1 MQKSAHFPP
10 FLRSLRYRSRYKL
23 ETERFSIR
31 PIYFNA
37 YFDARYIFHSTT
49 KISPCPRSIEIFHER
64 VGQIRTREFLESSL
78 LFYRDQNLREREREV
93 ETSKS
98 RARSK
103 ASSAPHQS
111 LNRKRSRAVCRPIWR
126 TSIFLLGY
134 LPPHSTNHDSIFDL
148 AKISSRSKDRAPLFK
163 GGKTEQTGWTVA
175 DSRKIFAEWNA
186 ELRYPRIKGD

>member
-1 MQKSAHFPP
+1 MTYIFRRVFRCSIHFPLHDKN
-10 FLRSLRYRSRYKL
+10 FSLSKVYRNISRK
-23 ETERFSIR
+23 S
-31 PIYFNA
+31 
-37 YFDARYIFHSTT
+37 
-49 KISPCPRSIEIFHER
+49 
-64 VGQIRTREFLESSL
+64 RT
-78 LFYRDQNLREREREV
+78 NPRERIPRIILVVLSRSEFTRKREM

>member
-10 FLRSLRYRSRYKL
+10 FLRYPRYKV

-37 YFDARYIFHSTT
+37 SRYIFHDKNFSLS
-49 KISPCPRSIEIFHER
+49 KIYRNISRR

-78 LFYRDQNLREREREV
+78 LFYHDQNLRQREKEREV

-98 RARSK
+98 CARSK

-175 DSRKIFAEWNA
+175 GSRKIFVEWNA
-186 ELRYPRIKGD
+186 ELRYPWIKGD

>member
-78 LFYRDQNLREREREV
+78 LFYRDQNLRERERGGNV
-93 ETSKS
+93 KKPCSVKSKLRTSSILKSETKSSRLPTYLENVHLPSRLSPSAFDESRLDFRLGQDFFPVQGS
-98 RARSK
+98 RAAIQGWK
-103 ASSAPHQS
+103 
-111 LNRKRSRAVCRPIWR
+111 NRADGLDGCRF
-126 TSIFLLGY
+126 S
-134 LPPHSTNHDSIFDL
+134 
-148 AKISSRSKDRAPLFK
+148 
-163 GGKTEQTGWTVA
+163 
-175 DSRKIFAEWNA
+175 
-186 ELRYPRIKGD
+186 